1 MTVKTTVL
9 ISADDEW
16 SPLKSVIV
24 GRAEHS
30 AFPAEPPHLV
40 TAVMPP
46 GHWEEFKPNN
56 AFPKNIVEN
65 AQKELDNFASVLE
78 QHGVHV
84 YRPTEVDWVAAG
96 GYTGSMSRDALM
108 TVGSTLIESAF
119 AFGCRRHEV
128 DLGYS
133 EILAQLSAGTSPAT
147 IVRAP
152 RLIGRDTIYDGVAE
166 SISADAARGSVIS
179 INNSRV
185 AFDTADFMRFGK
197 TIIGQLSHVTNE
209 RGVAYVRSVL
219 PDGYTLEMLDTGMRP
234 GNMHID
240 TTILPLRK
248 GLMIYSPKYVNEES
262 IRRHAI
268 FKDWELHA
276 YPFEPEY
283 VPGGPPPY
291 TCSPWLVL
299 NGLSLDEK
307 RIFVEEKNVE
317 FAEWVRDKFGMEPIM
332 LPFQHV
338 NCLGGSFH
346 CATVDLVRES

>member
-1 MTVKTTVL
+1 MTVDEVVL

-24 GRAEHS
+24 GRAEDS
-30 AFPAEPPHLV
+30 AFPAEPRHLIS
-40 TAVMPP
+40 AVMPE
-46 GHWEEFKPNN
+46 GHWDEFKPKNPFP
-56 AFPKNIVEN
+56 AFIVEN

-78 QHGVHV
+78 KLGVKV
-84 YRPTEVDWVAAG
+84 YRPAKVDWVKTG

-108 TVGSTLIESAF
+108 TVGNTLIESAF
-119 AFGCRRHEV
+119 AFSCRRHEV

-133 EILAQLSAGTSPAT
+133 DILKELSSKGSST

-152 RLIGRDTIYDGVAE
+152 QLIGRDTIYDGVAE
-166 SISADAARGSVIS
+166 SISAEQGRGSTIS

-209 RGVAYVRSVL
+209 RGVAYVRSVV
-219 PDGYTLEMLDTGMRP
+219 PEGYTVEILDTGMRP

-240 TTILPLRK
+240 TTILPLRH
-248 GLMIYSPKYVNEES
+248 GLMIYSPKYTNEDS

-276 YPFEPEY
+276 YPFEPKY
-283 VPGGPPPY
+283 DPNGPPPY

-307 RIFVEEKNVE
+307 RIFVEEKNIE
-317 FAEWVRDKFGMEPIM
+317 FAAWVRDKFGMEPIM

-346 CATVDLVRES
+346 CATVDLVRAS